1 MLLQEVETLK
11 EQYPE
16 AKDLFPRTDAL
27 IEKRDAI
34 IQQIAVAISGSEQ
47 PDEAAL
53 KEAREQWL
61 AQASK

>member
-1 MLLQEVETLK
+1 M
-11 EQYPE
+11 
-16 AKDLFPRTDAL
+16 